1 MFVPFGERSSQT
13 HEQRCVRRARAL
25 KVAVDLGHVGDK
37 VTDSSRVSVLVVV
50 PRDEL
55 DEVLVERDTGLG
67 VEDGGFGGTNEIG
80 RDEFILG
87 VTQDALEFTLGSSL
101 HGSLDFLVGGGLLDS
116 SDQVDDGDVGSGDSE
131 SHTGQLA
138 VEFGDDLADS
148 LGGTGGGRDD
158 VGAGTSTTSPVLVG
172 RTIDG
177 LLGSGGGVNGGHQTL
192 DDSVLVVQDLDQRS
206 QTVGGARSVGDNVHV
221 RLVRVQVDTTDEHG
235 CVGGRSRD
243 DDLLGTTLQVSG
255 SLFSG
260 GEDTGGFDN
269 VVGTSLSPLDGGG
282 VSFTVDG
289 DGLAVDDELAVLGGD
304 GTLESTVGR
313 VVLEHV
319 DHVVEVNEGALDK
332 GLSAT
337 IPRRLRPLL
346 TR

>member
-1 MFVPFGERSSQT
+1 MDNAVS
-13 HEQRCVRRARAL
+13 RAYAL

-67 VEDGGFGGTNEIG
+67 VKDGGLGGTNEIG
-80 RDEFILG
+80 RDELVLG
-87 VTQDALEFTLGSSL
+87 VTQDALEFTLGSGL
-101 HGSLDFLVGGGLLDS
+101 HGGLDFLVGGGLFDS
-116 SDQVDDGDVGSGDSE
+116 GDQVDDGDVGGGDSE

-158 VGAGTSTTSPVLVG
+158 VGASTSTTSPVLVG
-172 RTIDG
+172 RTVDG

-192 DDSVLVVQDLDQRS
+192 DDGVLVVQDLDQRS

-221 RLVRVQVDTTDEHG
+221 GLVRVQVDTTDEHG
-235 CVGGRSRD
+235 CVGGRSGD

-255 SLFSG
+255 SLVDG

-282 VSFTVDG
+282 VSFTEDS
-289 DGLAVDDELAVLGGD
+289 DGLAVDDKLAVLGGD

-319 DHVVEVNEGALDK
+319 DHVVEVNEGA
-332 GLSAT
+332 
-337 IPRRLRPLL
+337 
-346 TR
+346 